1 MAVNLIQDRSPAEL
15 KKEITGIV
23 EKDLRALP
31 GTAKIFAAVAQLQG
45 FDRLPEMVDPERINQ
60 FIMEGCKELQRGIS
74 PSDGVPAELYARE
87 LIGGTLHPGTKI
99 AYGQGIYLSTPSID
113 EDLPEFPKVSEVAR
127 HYACSPDG
135 AGIVLRCI
143 LKKEVQLLERED
155 ILEHFREEKNRA
167 RQAGI
172 SDLGTFA
179 AACGFQGYTCDGIAP
194 KHEEEVVVVLDR
206 TALVFQRVALQIP
219 QKAR

>member
-1 MAVNLIQDRSPAEL
+1 MAVNLIQDRSPSEL

-31 GTAKIFAAVAQLQG
+31 GTAKIFAAVARLQE
-45 FDRLPEMVDPERINQ
+45 FDRLPEIADPARIDH
-60 FIMEGCKELQRGIS
+60 FIAEGCKELQRGIS

-87 LIGGTLHPGTKI
+87 LIGGTLHPGTRI
-99 AYGQGIYLSTPSID
+99 AYGQGIYLSTPSIAGN
-113 EDLPEFPKVSEVAR
+113 LPEFPKISEVAR

-135 AGIVLRCI
+135 AGIVLRSI
-143 LKKEVQLLERED
+143 LKNEVQLLERED
-155 ILEHFREEKNRA
+155 IFQHFREEKNRA

-179 AACGFQGYTCDGIAP
+179 AACGFRGYTCDGIAP
-194 KHEEEVVVVLDR
+194 KYEEEVVVVLDR